1 MLLTQVEG
9 PAPCHILG
17 VELGIAAWSAALYRA
32 VLYCMSTNSS

>member
-9 PAPCHILG
+9 HTPCRILG
-17 VELGIAAWSAALYRA
+17 VELGIAAWATGLYRA